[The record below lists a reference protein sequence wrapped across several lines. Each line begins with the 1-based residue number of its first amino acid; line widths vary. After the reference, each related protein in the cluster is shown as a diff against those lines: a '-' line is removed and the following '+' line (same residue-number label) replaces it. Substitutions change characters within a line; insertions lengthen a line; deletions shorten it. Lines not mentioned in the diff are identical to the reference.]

1 MKNANNVF
9 LSLTT
14 RCNIRCEKCWRFD
27 IFGNGHDAKDEVLE
41 KFFELFYNYKGRVI
55 IGSGENLISKGIEKY
70 INWATLN
77 SIKTTILTNGLV
89 FNKFFEKP
97 KFFSQN
103 IKWGLTMDG
112 FYNQEINNLQTGL
125 DIEKV
130 KSNIVEIK
138 KRYPNS
144 SFYINITHT
153 KNNLKSTL
161 KFIEFANSV
170 NIKEVYFTQ
179 LKLFEGLDD
188 TYTKDQVNDFKSKE
202 FIEKMKQAKILAKK
216 LNIYLYAPL
225 KPIAKDCFADIK
237 SISPIIH
244 GNGNIIFC
252 YGKDGDIIGNILNNN
267 GNIAWRQHLDKLSN
281 SIFEKNKWCEHCNT
295 SDVSERGYYYI
306 PGQKR

>member
-27 IFGNGHDAKDEVLE
+27 IFGNGHDAKNEVLE

-130 KSNIVEIK
+130 KNNIVEIK
-138 KRYPNS
+138 KD
-144 SFYINITHT
+144 IQILH
-153 KNNLKSTL
+153 
-161 KFIEFANSV
+161 FIL
-170 NIKEVYFTQ
+170 ILHIQ
-179 LKLFEGLDD
+179 
-188 TYTKDQVNDFKSKE
+188 
-202 FIEKMKQAKILAKK
+202 KI
-216 LNIYLYAPL
+216 I
-225 KPIAKDCFADIK
+225 
-237 SISPIIH
+237 
-244 GNGNIIFC
+244 
-252 YGKDGDIIGNILNNN
+252 
-267 GNIAWRQHLDKLSN
+267 
-281 SIFEKNKWCEHCNT
+281 
-295 SDVSERGYYYI
+295 
-306 PGQKR
+306 